1 MSRIAKIAIIGNRE
15 QFWISYRMLAK
26 FGISGNVAI
35 IESDEY
41 KALDELGFKLWQFW
55 QLWQSYV

>member
-1 MSRIAKIAIIGNRE
+1 
-15 QFWISYRMLAK
+15 MLAK

>member
-1 MSRIAKIAIIGNRE
+1 MSRIAKIAMIAKIAIIGNRE
-15 QFWISYRMLAK
+15 QFWISYRMSAK

-41 KALDELGFKLWQFW
+41 KALDELGF
-55 QLWQSYV
+55 